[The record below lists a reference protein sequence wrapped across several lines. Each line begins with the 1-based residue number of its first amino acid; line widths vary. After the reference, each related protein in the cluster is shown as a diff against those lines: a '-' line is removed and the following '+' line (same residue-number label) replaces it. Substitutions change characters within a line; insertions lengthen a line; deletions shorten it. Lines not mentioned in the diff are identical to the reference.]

1 MLSFLH
7 LMLLLHILHIDVEF
21 FHENEKYI
29 VKYRFGKIISY
40 KMAFLEDNTVETS
53 KFVETNTNRN

>member
-1 MLSFLH
+1 MNTETGTNDPI
-7 LMLLLHILHIDVEF
+7 MIGF

-29 VKYRFGKIISY
+29 VKYRFGKIISC